1 MAIKRLNNYKTVG
14 LDDIVTEMIKA
25 TAQNDV

>member
-1 MAIKRLNNYKTVG
+1 MAIKRLINHITGG

-25 TAQNDV
+25 TPQKDV